1 MEELIERLKNTCEEL
16 ELITELTLKY
26 KDIQVVGE
34 MLLYKKMEDGIL
46 NKLMTASISQLELLK
61 RDYYF
66 RYYKKDITN
75 KLIDIAIK
83 NVTRRNKLNKLNNI
97 EKSE

>member
-34 MLLYKKMEDGIL
+34 MLLYKKMEDCIL

>member
-83 NVTRRNKLNKLNNI
+83 NVTRRNKLNKLNLCV
-97 EKSE
+97 EL

>member
-1 MEELIERLKNTCEEL
+1 
-16 ELITELTLKY
+16 
-26 KDIQVVGE
+26 
-34 MLLYKKMEDGIL
+34 MEDGIL

-83 NVTRRNKLNKLNNI
+83 NVTRRNKLNKLNLCV
-97 EKSE
+97 EL

>member
-1 MEELIERLKNTCEEL
+1 MEELIKMLNNSCEEL

-83 NVTRRNKLNKLNNI
+83 NVTRRNKLNKLNLCV
-97 EKSE
+97 EL